1 MCRWIAYTGPERQLG
16 SLIVDPG
23 HSLLTQSRHAQQ
35 STFEVNADG
44 FGIGW
49 FKSGGWGGG
58 MTPGVYRD
66 VRPAWNDANLRS
78 IAEHLSAPIFL
89 AHIRASTAGDVARNN
104 CHPFRHRNWLFQH
117 NGGIGDFHRIRH
129 ELDCDVHPDLYAN
142 KEGATDTETMFL
154 LALTYGLQDD
164 PRGGMRRMIERVEKA
179 RVDNGVDAP
188 FHMTVA
194 TTNGATLYAARHA
207 SDDAP
212 PSLYHSVHPDAVA
225 KAAGE
230 TEAVSDATLI
240 VSEPLDAVSEHWAA
254 VPPSTFV
261 EAVGARATTMCLMES

>member
-1 MCRWIAYTGPERQLG
+1 MCRWIAYTGPNRRLG

-35 STFEVNADG
+35 ATFEVNADG

-49 FKSGGWGGG
+49 FSAHLP
-58 MTPGVYRD
+58 TPGVYRD
-66 VRPAWNDANLRS
+66 VRPAWNDANLRNIS
-78 IAEHLSAPIFL
+78 EHLSSPLFL

-104 CHPFRHRNWLFQH
+104 CHPFRHHNWLFQH
-117 NGGIGDFHRIRH
+117 NGGIGEFHRIRH
-129 ELDCDVHPDLYAN
+129 ELDSDIHPDLYAN

-154 LALTYGLQDD
+154 LALTYGLQKD
-164 PRGGMRRMIERVEKA
+164 PREGLRRMIERVEQA
-179 RVDNGVDAP
+179 RSDNGVEAP

-194 TTNGATLYAARHA
+194 TSDGASLYAARYA

-225 KAAGE
+225 AAAGE

-240 VSEPLDAVSEHWAA
+240 VSEPLDDVSGHWAA
-254 VPPSTFV
+254 VPASSFV
-261 EAVGARATTMCLMES
+261 EAVGARATTRSLMEC